1 MAETLELCAPKLSRR
16 HAILGTATFALS
28 AIDAAAMPSFAREGA
43 TAFGSPFES
52 GFPPLPDSKK
62 EVGFAKTLMFEDA
75 SGDPKLHTP
84 TATVANKGKN
94 SCMIE
99 MTVSHGEATPDDFI
113 RAAWYVDSRGD
124 YWAVKQFSRGDQVD
138 EVTMKAA
145 CRLAPRSSRGF
156 RARKTALGKEAR

>member
-1 MAETLELCAPKLSRR
+1 MASRSSLCSGAGLRRGSTVLLMLSLRSPVAETLELCAPKLSRR

-113 RAAWYVDSRGD
+113 RAAWIHVATIG
-124 YWAVKQFSRGDQVD
+124 
-138 EVTMKAA
+138 
-145 CRLAPRSSRGF
+145 P
-156 RARKTALGKEAR
+156 